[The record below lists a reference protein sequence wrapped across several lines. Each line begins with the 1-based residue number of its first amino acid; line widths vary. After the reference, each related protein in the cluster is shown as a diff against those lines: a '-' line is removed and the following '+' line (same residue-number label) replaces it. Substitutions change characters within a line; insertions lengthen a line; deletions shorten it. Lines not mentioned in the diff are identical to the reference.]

1 MSTASVAS
9 SSIDSNA
16 TSRCNH
22 RHHRPVVGEEAL
34 LMKPAGASG
43 GSSNEGSREGS
54 MTIDWDKATER
65 HRVQDMIHSKASST
79 SSSPPFA
86 AAPSSSVTPSLGNSG
101 EIAYGFVSHLDA
113 TSNIGGGGGGE
124 LGAPAVGP
132 PVNQGRPTKNW
143 RVSKEAASLLAC
155 QGNKNKAAKGAEAYS
170 VAHCLEVPSPSSGDA
185 RGVSKQTPETV
196 GGKVSALEQR
206 CLTGEGRVDK
216 DLLLSELLVELHR
229 RVKLLVGLQRQKRNQ
244 QRRTRVEPLMPLMP
258 RQAAA
263 PAAPASPEEMAEEEG
278 EGDELY
284 GLEALEFFK
293 RIRSL
298 GAYPPPTLCSL
309 LVQLL
314 AAEGML
320 EEAEEQFADMLKY
333 GMLPSESCATMVIRL
348 RVQRGKLAEAMEVL
362 AMMEGREYQK
372 KFCRP
377 RFRSYQ
383 PVICELLRRG
393 EMDGVMQLW
402 KHMEWHSIRPK
413 ESFLLDLIEGIAKN
427 HQVSSRDSLAQ
438 LADHLLDGMSKTL
451 IYPSAPTVK
460 TLVEGWNA
468 KWTDVS
474 EQGTCTT
481 CGEMLQ
487 GTRLTPE
494 DRARMRS
501 SIVRIAAQNGARE
514 VQRLSWFANWF
525 CSLEDPPTA
534 IIDGP
539 NVGFMNQN
547 FKEGGFSLTQV
558 DWLAEH
564 LKSKGERVLIT
575 MPWYY
580 CKDDNFPMRADRR
593 ESPESGVAWIRNR
606 R

>member
-1 MSTASVAS
+1 
-9 SSIDSNA
+9 
-16 TSRCNH
+16 
-22 RHHRPVVGEEAL
+22 
-34 LMKPAGASG
+34 
-43 GSSNEGSREGS
+43 
-54 MTIDWDKATER
+54 
-65 HRVQDMIHSKASST
+65 
-79 SSSPPFA
+79 
-86 AAPSSSVTPSLGNSG
+86 
-101 EIAYGFVSHLDA
+101 
-113 TSNIGGGGGGE
+113 
-124 LGAPAVGP
+124 
-132 PVNQGRPTKNW
+132 
-143 RVSKEAASLLAC
+143 
-155 QGNKNKAAKGAEAYS
+155 
-170 VAHCLEVPSPSSGDA
+170 
-185 RGVSKQTPETV
+185 
-196 GGKVSALEQR
+196 
-206 CLTGEGRVDK
+206 
-216 DLLLSELLVELHR
+216 
-229 RVKLLVGLQRQKRNQ
+229 
-244 QRRTRVEPLMPLMP
+244 
-258 RQAAA
+258 
-263 PAAPASPEEMAEEEG
+263 
-278 EGDELY
+278 
-284 GLEALEFFK
+284 
-293 RIRSL
+293 
-298 GAYPPPTLCSL
+298 
-309 LVQLL
+309 
-314 AAEGML
+314 
-320 EEAEEQFADMLKY
+320 
-333 GMLPSESCATMVIRL
+333 
-348 RVQRGKLAEAMEVL
+348 MEVL
-362 AMMEGREYQK
+362 AMMEGKEYQQ

-413 ESFLLDLIEGIAKN
+413 ESFLLDLIEGIANNN
-427 HQVSSRDSLAQ
+427 HASSRDSLTQ

-460 TLVEGWNA
+460 ALVEGWNA

-501 SIVRIAAQNGARE
+501 SIVHIAAQNGARE

-547 FKEGGFSLTQV
+547 FKEGGFSFTQV

-593 ESPESGVAWIRNR
+593 ESRGGKARKFSPKRSWTPVETEIVQKWVDNQWLVMVEGLDDLYWMYATVARDDVNTLVLTNDLMRDHRNFFPGTREFVRWKRSHLVSFSFRWEKDGPQAWVQGKQAKESRTPPAINLSPGASWKEVQRTGSNWHLPVRVRRNSRKHNCDNNSNGDDGLRDHAEPIKSCLCIPMPTSMTRASNPSPSSSSTYSRTKKSSLLPTGDGGIEQREEEGDRYR
-606 R
+606 RTINTA

>member
-1 MSTASVAS
+1 MSSYPPTLSFSAHQG
-9 SSIDSNA
+9 A
-16 TSRCNH
+16 TSKN
-22 RHHRPVVGEEAL
+22 
-34 LMKPAGASG
+34 
-43 GSSNEGSREGS
+43 
-54 MTIDWDKATER
+54 
-65 HRVQDMIHSKASST
+65 
-79 SSSPPFA
+79 
-86 AAPSSSVTPSLGNSG
+86 
-101 EIAYGFVSHLDA
+101 
-113 TSNIGGGGGGE
+113 GGGGGGE
-124 LGAPAVGP
+124 LGGPAAGP
-132 PVNQGRPTKNW
+132 PVNQGRPIKNW

-155 QGNKNKAAKGAEAYS
+155 HGKKNKAVKGAEAYS
-170 VAHCLEVPSPSSGDA
+170 VAHCLEVPPPASGYTRGASA
-185 RGVSKQTPETV
+185 RDRSKQPPETV
-196 GGKVSALEQR
+196 EGEVSAVERR
-206 CLTGEGRVDK
+206 CVTGEGRVDK

-263 PAAPASPEEMAEEEG
+263 PAPAPASPEEVAEG

-362 AMMEGREYQK
+362 AMMEGREYQQ

-413 ESFLLDLIEGIAKN
+413 ESFLLDLIEGIAN
-427 HQVSSRDSLAQ
+427 NNRASSRDSLTQ

-460 TLVEGWNA
+460 ALVEGWNA

-501 SIVRIAAQNGARE
+501 SIVHIAAQNGARE
-514 VQRLSWFANWF
+514 VR
-525 CSLEDPPTA
+525 
-534 IIDGP
+534 
-539 NVGFMNQN
+539 
-547 FKEGGFSLTQV
+547 
-558 DWLAEH
+558 
-564 LKSKGERVLIT
+564 
-575 MPWYY
+575 
-580 CKDDNFPMRADRR
+580 
-593 ESPESGVAWIRNR
+593 
-606 R
+606 